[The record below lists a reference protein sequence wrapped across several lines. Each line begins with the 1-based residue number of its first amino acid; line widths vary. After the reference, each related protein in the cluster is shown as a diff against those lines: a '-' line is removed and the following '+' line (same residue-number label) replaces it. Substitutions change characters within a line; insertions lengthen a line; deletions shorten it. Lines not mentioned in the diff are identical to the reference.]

1 MEKENVIYINKSK
14 LSFKIKD
21 KSKTILENALS
32 SNLMLPHGCKSGSCG
47 SCTAKLIRGNAT
59 LKNNAFIIENEE
71 ILLCQSYL
79 ISEEMVLEYSID
91 QIKIIEEKYNLKDK
105 IIPKDYLLQVLS
117 NKSVSP
123 MVKEVSLH
131 VPPKLNFKFLPGSH
145 MEFIYPNKEL
155 KREYSIVNS
164 PNESMKLADNI
175 FRFLIVCHHEG
186 GLSSII
192 HNKVKVGD
200 LFKLRGPFAS
210 FEYKIDN
217 DKPLIGIA
225 GGTGIAPILSVVKD
239 ALVKNK
245 KLTVLIFLSVRNRDE
260 ILEMETLMK
269 LKDEYINFSFKITLS
284 RETEQP
290 NSIFLYGRVNTTLQ
304 KVFKDLST
312 HKVLIAGSEGFV
324 DNMYNYTISLNAKK
338 ENIFF
343 EKFS

>member
-1 MEKENVIYINKSK
+1 MEEENVIYINKSK
-14 LSFKIKD
+14 LSFKITD
-21 KSKTILENALS
+21 KNKTILENALV
-32 SNLMLPHGCKSGSCG
+32 SNIILPHGCKSGSCG
-47 SCTAKLIRGNAT
+47 SCATKLVKGNAA
-59 LKNNAFIIENEE
+59 LKNKDCIIENEV

-79 ISEEMVLEYSID
+79 VSEEMVLEYSID
-91 QIKIIEEKYNLKDK
+91 QLKMIEEKYNLKDK

-117 NKSVSP
+117 NKSISP
-123 MVKEVSLH
+123 MVKEISLH
-131 VPPKLNFKFLPGSH
+131 VPPKLNFKFFPGSH
-145 MEFIYPNKEL
+145 MEFIYPNQEL
-155 KREYSIVNS
+155 KRVYSIINS
-164 PNESMKLADNI
+164 PNEAMKLEDNI

-192 HNKVKVGD
+192 HNKVKAGD

-210 FEYKIDN
+210 FQYKIDN

-225 GGTGIAPILSVVKD
+225 GGTGIAPILSVVKN

-245 KLTVLIFLSVRNRDE
+245 KLTVLIFLSVRNRNE
-260 ILEMETLMK
+260 ILEMDTLMK
-269 LKDEYINFSFKITLS
+269 LKDAYINFSFKITLS

-290 NSIFLYGRVNTTLQ
+290 NSMFLYGRINTTLQ

-324 DNMYNYTISLNAKK
+324 DNIYNHTIKLNARK